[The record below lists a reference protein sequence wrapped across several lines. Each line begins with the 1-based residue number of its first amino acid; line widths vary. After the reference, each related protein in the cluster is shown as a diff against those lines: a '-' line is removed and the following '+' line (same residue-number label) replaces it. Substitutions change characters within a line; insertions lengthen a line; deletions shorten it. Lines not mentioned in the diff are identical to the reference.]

1 MSIVAAVVRDEQV
14 FMGSDSFCTANVA
27 YVTSPK
33 VWKVG
38 EVLYGIVGNAD
49 ACAAIQH
56 GCKFPGT
63 VVNARSGGDIRED
76 VDIERWVYHAILPR
90 VKESLVKASVAEPVF
105 NLLVGLRGRLF
116 ILEDNTSFE
125 VMRPYAAIG
134 SAEQIAYG
142 AMYAKMNS
150 RGAKPSPENIV
161 RCAIEACNEFSPDC
175 GEPVVVRS

>member
-1 MSIVAAVVRDEQV
+1 MSIIAAVVRDGKV
-14 FMGSDSFCTANVA
+14 YMGSDSHCTANVSYLTA
-27 YVTSPK
+27 PK

-49 ACAAIQH
+49 ACSAVQH
-56 GCKFPGT
+56 GAKLPGS
-63 VVNARSGGDIRED
+63 VVNARSGGDVRED
-76 VDIERWVYHAILPR
+76 VDLERWVYHSILPR
-90 VKESLVKASVAEPVF
+90 VKESMAKAGVAEPVF

-116 ILEDNTSFE
+116 ILEENSAFE

-142 AMYAKMNS
+142 ALYAKMSS
-150 RGAKPSPENIV
+150 RGAKPSAENIV